1 MEREY
6 SRGWDEKLQYQIK
19 DGLLPT
25 QSRYETGL
33 CGEKGHLKFKVSVYL
48 MNIFGKLEVWG
59 RGKNVVKKGYTE
71 NPKVINNLL
80 WWWSLWLTGCE
91 MCRMNTMS
99 VIQIWGKRIC
109 WSTVRT

>member
-1 MEREY
+1 
-6 SRGWDEKLQYQIK
+6 
-19 DGLLPT
+19 
-25 QSRYETGL
+25 
-33 CGEKGHLKFKVSVYL
+33 

-99 VIQIWGKRIC
+99 VIQI
-109 WSTVRT
+109 